1 MKRNL
6 TRLLALL
13 AAAVLMLSL
22 AACGKE
28 SGADVTGRYNC
39 IAVAYDGENF
49 TAPDGGDS
57 YVTLK
62 KGGKGEISSE
72 LNFELTWK
80 LDGENFSGSYTI
92 FGIDVPV
99 AGTLKDGVLEI
110 EDEGEGVVTRYLKEG
125 MDTPEWAQSLE
136 AAPNED
142 GRLAGRYTLYAMS
155 IGGDY
160 YDYAAL
166 VEMDEMD
173 DSYLQIDYD
182 AESGYTGEL
191 GFDGEE
197 PETFTLDDLMGNLT
211 FADGTQSMYYESDEG
226 VIGVMFEELNST
238 IFFALDSVERAV
250 PADAKPVSV
259 DDPLLNWWNGDWYGW
274 WYMYGCKGS
283 YEDIELKYWD
293 GSLLS
298 LELTVSRPDGEIY
311 RDVYYFDFADE
322 ASLSAEDVLARMGL
336 SWESLTPALIRAAVR
351 AHDRM
356 MQAQNGPFTSALA
369 ADALALR
376 AQTVLAAQDAR
387 LPFYPNGDG
396 TLTVWLNLAA
406 GAGAGWMQK
415 AFVID
420 PNETASPL
428 SASYEFVT
436 AEVAADG
443 AVAVEY
449 HERGDA
455 FSGADYQKIH
465 DFALD
470 TPYRIDGCFGRYTG
484 LFIGNIGAGFEP
496 YLFLLTENGT
506 LEYVD
511 LFRCAR
517 YETYV
522 CGGPVYGLSDVTALS
537 AGMGEDADRGCAT
550 VWALDASGAKHDL
563 LESVYLSDGL
573 PGGMTGEFAADSGG
587 SRCSLSFSEI
597 DGLRAQSGGT
607 AYTGFPLRLGMNAD
621 GLVWTLDLWDGAGGE
636 TLSICAILPGNGM
649 LVLTQL
655 AGGSPFGLTPGE
667 TMYLPESF
675 G

>member
-1 MKRNL
+1 MKTGSWRRLGCGLL
-6 TRLLALL
+6 TLGLLLG
-13 AAAVLMLSL
+13 M
-22 AACGKE
+22 AAC
-28 SGADVTGRYNC
+28 
-39 IAVAYDGENF
+39 
-49 TAPDGGDS
+49 
-57 YVTLK
+57 
-62 KGGKGEISSE
+62 
-72 LNFELTWK
+72 
-80 LDGENFSGSYTI
+80 
-92 FGIDVPV
+92 
-99 AGTLKDGVLEI
+99 AGTGVPAEK
-110 EDEGEGVVTRYLKEG
+110 R
-125 MDTPEWAQSLE
+125 
-136 AAPNED
+136 ED
-142 GRLAGRYTLYAMS
+142 GRRDEREPARLQTPALPER
-155 IGGDY
+155 D
-160 YDYAAL
+160 AA
-166 VEMDEMD
+166 VPPGKSYD
-173 DSYLQIDYD
+173 DSLIAD
-182 AESGYTGEL
+182 AYADAGDAGDEWGGSYHYEVRVPQLRSDSG
-191 GFDGEE
+191 D
-197 PETFTLDDLMGNLT
+197 
-211 FADGTQSMYYESDEG
+211 ARA
-226 VIGVMFEELNST
+226 LNAE
-238 IFFALDSVERAV
+238 IMERYG
-250 PADAKPVSV
+250 ADAKSAP
-259 DDPLLNWWNGDWYGW
+259 DPAFAKSPIGW
-274 WYMYGCKGS
+274 IS
-283 YEDIELKYWD
+283 HWD

-298 LELTVSRPDGEIY
+298 LELTVSRPDGEIN
-311 RDVYYFDFADE
+311 RDIYYFDFADE
-322 ASLSAEDVLARMGL
+322 TRLSAEDVLARMGL
-336 SWESLTPALIRAAVR
+336 SWESLAPALIRTAVR

-369 ADALALR
+369 ADALELR
-376 AQTVLAAQDAR
+376 AQTALAAQDTR

-396 TLTVWLNLAA
+396 TLTVWLNLAV

-420 PNETASPL
+420 PNETAVPL

-443 AVAVEY
+443 AVTVEY
-449 HERGDA
+449 HERGDE

-465 DFALD
+465 GFAFD
-470 TPYRIDGCFGRYTG
+470 TPYRIDGCFGRYTD

-537 AGMGEDADRGCAT
+537 AGMGEGADQGCAT

-587 SRCSLSFSEI
+587 SRYSLSFSGI

-621 GLVWTLDLWDGAGGE
+621 GLVWALDLWDGAGGE

-655 AGGSPFGLTPGE
+655 AGGSPFGLAPGE